1 MSRVTRALLAELG
14 GQMRYDRFAKDFG
27 ERLSEADAQHQPAPR
42 ARKARIAGAA
52 AVLAAGA
59 VVVGTLHSTTNVLK
73 TATTATGTA
82 SFVENDV
89 GKAPDGPDIYEDFKD
104 SSGQYVSGAQLKR
117 AAAQA
122 AAIPSAPL
130 SGPWQLT
137 GPINVGGR
145 VVDLVVDNQHANT
158 IFVATSG
165 GGIWKSSD
173 GGVTFS
179 PAWPNDTT
187 QTMGAIAQG
196 KDGTLYVGTGEANPS
211 GGGLTYTG
219 DGMYKSTDGG
229 VSWTHIG
236 LEDSAAIG
244 RVAVDQNNSNVA
256 YAAASGSISRTVSQR
271 GLYKTTDGGQ
281 SWTKVLDAPNATT
294 GAIDVAIDPSNSNR
308 VYAALWDHHR
318 NNGARVY
325 GGIGSGLFRSDDGGA
340 TWKRLENITGP
351 LPVED
356 QPPDGGGAGRGAIA
370 TGSNSVTITSTS
382 SGSFQLGHTITGTG
396 IPARTTI
403 TAVNGNTLTIS
414 ANATAT
420 NANAALTD
428 IRPGTGLKADSSLGR
443 IGIAIAPNDPK
454 RLYVVTGAPYGPDK
468 GTFISND
475 SGDSFQAIGRAYAA
489 NGYQWWFGRV
499 WVDPTDENHLFN
511 ADVSLR
517 ESNDGGATW
526 HNSSGPHSDQHAMG
540 WDMTTGKVYEG
551 NDGGIVWS
559 TGKGASG
566 TWIKGD
572 ATTHYTFQPWNQS
585 YHLAVGPV
593 DSNRLATGLQDNGSV
608 RNWTQTAPTPDL
620 QTFNSYGGGDGHWV
634 AIDPNNQN
642 VYFAC
647 SQNASCSGS
656 QDNNG
661 ARTTWNFRYP
671 SGLRYTTDAP
681 IGFDPSNT
689 QTMFV
694 GGKALL
700 KSNDQGHTAFTAI
713 SPTDDANSLPGPVP
727 PDEEDLGGE
736 YADLYGSV
744 SAFAAIAGTNSQGIW
759 AGTDTGKLWKTS
771 DGGAH
776 WTQQQGVPNRWVN
789 AVVSDSTNPD
799 HAYAAFSGYREGD
812 DSANVYETTDGGASW
827 HNASFN
833 LPNAPVEMITYD
845 SAHKNLFA
853 ATDYGVFEHK
863 DGDTNWY
870 SLKGGLPNTPI
881 LDVKLSKDGKWLYAA
896 TFGRSILRL
905 PLTTSVSTDPAQG
918 GSGGP
923 GGSVPATLALTLG
936 PAASF
941 GAFTPGVDHTYTA
954 STTADVVSA
963 AGDATLSVSDPGHL
977 TNGAFSLPDP
987 LQVLMTPASWS
998 APVSHGSVAI
1008 NFSQHI
1014 GSNDALRTGSYSKTL
1029 TFTLSTTNP

>member
-1 MSRVTRALLAELG
+1 
-14 GQMRYDRFAKDFG
+14 MRYDRFSKDFG
-27 ERLSEADAQHQPAPR
+27 ERLSEAAANHKAAPR
-42 ARKARIAGAA
+42 PRRARVAGAVA
-52 AVLAAGA
+52 ALAAAA

-82 SFVENDV
+82 PFVENDL
-89 GKAPDGPDIYEDFKD
+89 GTSPDDPDIYQDFKD
-104 SSGQYVSGAQLKR
+104 SSGQYVSDAQLKR

-122 AAIPSAPL
+122 AAVPSLPL

-137 GPINVGGR
+137 GPTNVGGR
-145 VVDLVVDNQHANT
+145 VVDLVVDNQAPGT
-158 IFVATSG
+158 LYVATSG
-165 GGIWKSSD
+165 GGVWKSTDS
-173 GGVTFS
+173 GVNYTVD
-179 PAWPNDTT
+179 WPNDVT
-187 QTMGAIAQG
+187 QTMGAIGQA
-196 KDGTLYVGTGEANPS
+196 KNGTLYAGTGEANPS
-211 GGGLTYTG
+211 GGGLTFTG

-229 VSWTHIG
+229 ANWTHIG

-244 RVAVDQNNSNVA
+244 RLAVDQNDPNVV
-256 YAAASGSISRTVSQR
+256 YAAAAGSISRTVSQR

-281 SWTKVLDAPNATT
+281 SWTKVLDVPNATT
-294 GAIDVAIDPSNSNR
+294 GAIDVAIDPSNSQR

-318 NNGARVY
+318 NNGARIY
-325 GGIGSGLFRSDDGGA
+325 GGVGSGLFRSDDGGA

-351 LPVED
+351 LPLED
-356 QPPDGGGAGRGAIA
+356 QPSDGGGAGRGAIA
-370 TGSNSVTITSTS
+370 TGSNSVTITSTT

-428 IRPGTGLKADSSLGR
+428 IRPATGLKSDSSLGR
-443 IGIAIAPNDPK
+443 IGIAIAASDPK
-454 RLYVVTGAPYGPDK
+454 KIYVVSGAPYGPDK
-468 GTFISND
+468 GTFVSND
-475 SGDSFQAIGRAYAA
+475 YGDSLQAVGRSYAA

-499 WVDPTDENHLFN
+499 WVDPKDSNHVFN

-526 HNSSGPHSDQHAMG
+526 HNSSGPHADQHAMG
-540 WDMTTGKVYEG
+540 WDRDIPNRVYNG
-551 NDGGIVWS
+551 DDGGIYRS
-559 TGKGASG
+559 DQNGASG
-566 TWIKGD
+566 TWSGPP
-572 ATTHYTFQPWNQS
+572 TPGYNTYQPWNQS
-585 YHLAVGPV
+585 YHMAIGPT

-608 RNWTQTAPTPDL
+608 RNWTQTAPTPNL
-620 QTFNSYGGGDGHWV
+620 QLFNSYGGGDGHWV

-647 SQNASCSGS
+647 SQNASCQGS

-671 SGLRYTTDAP
+671 TGLRYTTDAP

-689 QTMFV
+689 QTMYV

-700 KSNDQGHTAFTAI
+700 RSTDQGKTPFVAI

-727 PDEEDLGGE
+727 PDEEDLGGQ
-736 YADLYGSV
+736 YANLYGSV
-744 SAFAAIAGTNSQGIW
+744 SAFAVGAGTNGQLIW

-789 AVVSDSTNPD
+789 AVVSDATNPD

-812 DSANVYETTDGGASW
+812 NSASVYETTDGGTSW

-833 LPNAPVEMITYD
+833 LPNGPVEMITYD
-845 SAHKNLFA
+845 SVHKNLFA
-853 ATDYGVFEHK
+853 ATDYGAFEHK
-863 DGDTNWY
+863 DGDSTWY

-881 LDVKLSKDGKWLYAA
+881 LDIQLSEDGKWLYAA

-905 PLTTSVSTDPAQG
+905 PLSTSVTTGDGQ
-918 GSGGP
+918 GP
-923 GGSVPATLALTLG
+923 GGTVPATLSLTLG
-936 PAASF
+936 SPASF
-941 GAFTPGVDHTYTA
+941 GAFTPGQEHTYTA
-954 STTADVVSA
+954 STTADVVST

-987 LQVLMTPASWS
+987 LQVLMTPTTWAG
-998 APVSHGSVAI
+998 PVSHAAVAI
-1008 NFSQHI
+1008 GFTQHI
-1014 GSNDALRTGSYSKTL
+1014 GANDALRTGSYSKTL
-1029 TFTLSTTNP
+1029 TFTLSTTTP

>member
-1 MSRVTRALLAELG
+1 
-14 GQMRYDRFAKDFG
+14 MRYDRFAKDFG
-27 ERLSEADAQHQPAPR
+27 DRLSEAGSRHQPAPGLR
-42 ARKARIAGAA
+42 RARIAGAA
-52 AVLAAGA
+52 AVVAVGA
-59 VVVGTLHSTTNVLK
+59 VVVGTLHSTTSVLK
-73 TATTATGTA
+73 SAPTATGTA
-82 SFVENDV
+82 PFIENEA
-89 GKAPDGPDIYEDFKD
+89 GKSPDFPDIYMDFKE
-104 SSGQYVSGAQLKR
+104 SSGQSVSTAQLKR

-122 AAIPSAPL
+122 AAVPSAPL

-158 IFVATSG
+158 IHVATSG

-179 PAWPNDTT
+179 PEWPNDVT

-196 KDGTLYVGTGEANPS
+196 THGTLYVGTGEANPS

-229 VSWTHIG
+229 ASWTHIG

-244 RVAVDQNNSNVA
+244 RVAVDPTNDDVA

-281 SWTKVLDAPNATT
+281 SWTKVLDVPNGST
-294 GAIDVAIDPSNSNR
+294 GAIDVAIDPSDPSR
-308 VYAALWDHHR
+308 VYAALWDHKR

-325 GGIGSGLFRSDDGGA
+325 GGIGSGLFRTEDGGA
-340 TWKRLENITGP
+340 HWTRLENITGP

-356 QPPDGGGAGRGAIA
+356 QPQDGGGSGRGNLTSGSTTIA
-370 TGSNSVTITSTS
+370 GVTTS
-382 SGSFQLGHTITGTG
+382 SGAFTVGHQIVGSG

-403 TAVNGNTLTIS
+403 TAVGADTLTIS
-414 ANATAT
+414 QAATSTSGANGT
-420 NANAALTD
+420 ALTD
-428 IRPGTGLKADSSLGR
+428 YRPPTGLHADPSLGR

-454 RLYVVTGAPYGPDK
+454 RIYVVTGAPYGPDK
-468 GTFISND
+468 GTFVSND
-475 SGDSFQAIGRAYAA
+475 HGDSLQAIGRAYAA
-489 NGYQWWFGRV
+489 NGYQWWFGRL
-499 WVDPTDENHLFN
+499 WVDPANENHLFN

-540 WDMTTGKVYEG
+540 WDLTVPNKVYEG

-559 TGKGASG
+559 AANGASG
-566 TWIKGD
+566 TWNKGD

-585 YHLAVGPV
+585 YHMAVGPV

-608 RNWTQTAPTPDL
+608 RNWTQTAQTPDL

-642 VYFAC
+642 TYFAC
-647 SQNASCSGS
+647 SQNASCQGS
-656 QDNNG
+656 LDNNG
-661 ARTTWNFRYP
+661 ARTTWRFSYP

-700 KSNDQGHTAFTAI
+700 KSSDQGHTPFTAI

-736 YADLYGSV
+736 YSDLYGSV
-744 SAFAAIAGTNSQGIW
+744 SAFAVGAGTNSQTIW
-759 AGTDTGKLWKTS
+759 AGTDTGKLWKTT

-789 AVVSDSTNPD
+789 AVVSDAND
-799 HAYAAFSGYREGD
+799 VNHAYAAFSGYREGD

-827 HNASFN
+827 HNVSFN

-845 SAHKNLFA
+845 AAHKNLFA

-863 DGDTNWY
+863 DGDTTWY

-881 LDVKLSKDGKWLYAA
+881 LDVQLSKDGKWLYAA

-905 PLTTSVSTDPAQG
+905 PLSTSVTTGDG
-918 GSGGP
+918 GGNGGP
-923 GGSVPATLALTLG
+923 GGSVPATLSLTLG

-954 STTADVVSA
+954 STTADVIST
-963 AGDATLSVSDPGHL
+963 AGDAMLSVSDPGHL

-987 LQVLMTPASWS
+987 LQVLMTPATWS
-998 APVSHGSVAI
+998 APVSHAAVDIG
-1008 NFSQHI
+1008 FTQHI
-1014 GSNDALRTGSYSKTL
+1014 GANDALRTGSYSKTL

>member
-1 MSRVTRALLAELG
+1 
-14 GQMRYDRFAKDFG
+14 MRYDRFAKDFA
-27 ERLSEADAQHQPAPR
+27 ERLSEAAARHQPAPR
-42 ARKARIAGAA
+42 ARRARIAGAA
-52 AVLAAGA
+52 AVLAASA

-73 TATTATGTA
+73 TSPAATGTA
-82 SFVENDV
+82 PFVENDL
-89 GKAPDGPDIYEDFKD
+89 GTSPDDPDIYQDFKD

-130 SGPWQLT
+130 AGPWQLT
-137 GPINVGGR
+137 GPSNVGGR
-145 VVDLVVDNQHANT
+145 VVDLVVDNQHANS
-158 IFVATSG
+158 IYVATSG

-173 GGVTFS
+173 GGVNFTTD
-179 PAWPNDTT
+179 WPNDVT
-187 QTMGAIAQG
+187 QTMGAIDQG

-211 GGGLTYTG
+211 GGGLTFTG
-219 DGMYKSTDGG
+219 DGMYRSTDGG
-229 VSWTHIG
+229 ANWTHIG
-236 LEDSAAIG
+236 LEDTAAIG
-244 RVAVDQNNSNVA
+244 RVAVDPTNSNVV
-256 YAAASGSISRTVSQR
+256 YVAAAGSISRTVSQR
-271 GLYKTTDGGQ
+271 GLYKTTNGGQ
-281 SWTKVLDAPNATT
+281 SWTKVLDVPNATT
-294 GAIDVAIDPSNSNR
+294 GAIDVAVDPSNPQR

-325 GGIGSGLFRSDDGGA
+325 GGVGSGLFRSDDGGA
-340 TWKRLENITGP
+340 SWKRLENIVGP
-351 LPVED
+351 MPVED
-356 QPPDGGGAGRGAIA
+356 QPTIGGGAGRGSIT
-370 TGSNSVTITSTS
+370 TGSNTVTITSTT
-382 SGSFQLGHTITGTG
+382 SGSFQLGHQIVGTG

-428 IRPGTGLKADSSLGR
+428 YLPPTGLTADKSLGR
-443 IGIAIAPNDPK
+443 IGIAIAASDPK
-454 RLYVVTGAPYGPDK
+454 TIYVISGAPYGPDK
-468 GTFISND
+468 GTFVSHD
-475 SGDSFQAIGRAYAA
+475 YGDSLTAVGRSYAA

-499 WVDPTDENHLFN
+499 WVDPKDPLHVFN

-526 HNSSGPHSDQHAMG
+526 HNSSGPHSDQHGMG
-540 WDMTTGKVYEG
+540 WDLAANRVYNG
-551 NDGGIVWS
+551 DDGGIYWS
-559 TGKGASG
+559 TSNGASG
-566 TWIKGD
+566 TWNGPL
-572 ATTHYTFQPWNQS
+572 TGEVTYQPWNQS
-585 YHLAVGPV
+585 YHMAVGPV

-608 RNWTQTAPTPDL
+608 RNWKEDAPTPNL
-620 QTFNSYGGGDGHWV
+620 SLFNMYQGGDGHWV

-642 VYFAC
+642 VYFSC
-647 SQNASCSGS
+647 LQNASCQGN

-661 ARTTWNFRYP
+661 ARTTWSFRYP
-671 SGLRYTTDAP
+671 TNQGLRYTTDAP

-689 QTMFV
+689 QTMYV

-700 KSNDQGHTAFTAI
+700 KSTDQGRTPFVAI

-727 PDEEDLGGE
+727 PDEQDLGGQ
-736 YADLYGSV
+736 YANLYGSV
-744 SAFAAIAGTNSQGIW
+744 SAFAVGAGTNGQVIW

-789 AVVSDSTNPD
+789 AVVSDATNPD

-812 DSANVYETTDGGASW
+812 DSASVYETTDGGASW

-833 LPNAPVEMITYD
+833 LPNGPVEMITYD

-863 DGDTNWY
+863 DGDSTWY
-870 SLKGGLPNTPI
+870 SLKGGLPNTPV
-881 LDVKLSKDGKWLYAA
+881 LDVQLSKDGKWLYAA

-905 PLTTSVSTDPAQG
+905 PLSTSVTTGDG
-918 GSGGP
+918 GGP
-923 GGSVPATLALTLG
+923 GGAVPATLSLTLG
-936 PAASF
+936 PSASF

-954 STTADVVSA
+954 NTTADVVST

-987 LQVLMTPASWS
+987 LQVLMTPVTWS
-998 APVSHGSVAI
+998 APVSHAAVAI
-1008 NFSQHI
+1008 GFSQHI
-1014 GSNDALRTGSYSKTL
+1014 GANDALRTGSYSKTL

>member
-1 MSRVTRALLAELG
+1 
-14 GQMRYDRFAKDFG
+14 MRYDRFAKDFA
-27 ERLSEADAQHQPAPR
+27 ERLSEAGARHQPAPR
-42 ARKARIAGAA
+42 VRRARIAGAA
-52 AVLAAGA
+52 AVLAASA

-73 TATTATGTA
+73 TSPAATGTA
-82 SFVENDV
+82 PFVENDL
-89 GKAPDGPDIYEDFKD
+89 GTSPDSPDIYEDFKA

-122 AAIPSAPL
+122 AAVPSLPL

-137 GPINVGGR
+137 GPTNVGGR
-145 VVDLVVDNQHANT
+145 VVDLVVDNQAPGT
-158 IFVATSG
+158 LYVATSG
-165 GGIWKSSD
+165 GGVWKSSD
-173 GGVTFS
+173 SGMTYSVD
-179 PAWPNDTT
+179 WPNDVT
-187 QTMGAIAQG
+187 QTMGAIGQATN
-196 KDGTLYVGTGEANPS
+196 GTLYAGTGEANPS
-211 GGGLTYTG
+211 GGGLTFTG

-229 VSWTHIG
+229 ANWTHIG

-244 RVAVDQNNSNVA
+244 RLAVDQNDPNVV

-281 SWTKVLDAPNATT
+281 SWTKVLDVPNATT

-318 NNGARVY
+318 NNGARIY
-325 GGIGSGLFRSDDGGA
+325 GGVGSGLFRSDDGGA
-340 TWKRLENITGP
+340 TWKRLENITTP
-351 LPVED
+351 LPAED
-356 QPPDGGGAGRGAIA
+356 QPSDGGGAGRGAIA
-370 TGSNSVTITSTS
+370 TGSNTVTITSTT
-382 SGSFQLGHTITGTG
+382 SGSFQLGHQIVGTG

-428 IRPGTGLKADSSLGR
+428 YRPPTGLKTDPSLGR
-443 IGIAIAPNDPK
+443 IGIAIAASDPK

-475 SGDSFQAIGRAYAA
+475 YGDSFQTIGRSYAA

-499 WVDPTDENHLFN
+499 WVDPNDENHVFN

-517 ESNDGGATW
+517 ESTDGGATW
-526 HNSSGPHSDQHAMG
+526 HNSSGPHADQHAMG
-540 WDMTTGKVYEG
+540 WDRDIATRVYNG
-551 NDGGIVWS
+551 DDGGIYRS
-559 TGKGASG
+559 DQNGASG
-566 TWIKGD
+566 TW
-572 ATTHYTFQPWNQS
+572 THGTYMPWNQS
-585 YHLAVGPV
+585 YHMAVGPT

-608 RNWTQTAPTPDL
+608 RNWTQTAPIPDL
-620 QTFNSYGGGDGHWV
+620 SLFNSYGGGDGHWV

-647 SQNASCSGS
+647 SQNASCQGS

-661 ARTTWNFRYP
+661 ARTTWSFRYP

-689 QTMFV
+689 QTMYV

-700 KSNDQGHTAFTAI
+700 RSTDQGHTPFVAI

-727 PDEEDLGGE
+727 PDEEDLGGQ
-736 YADLYGSV
+736 YANLYGSV
-744 SAFAAIAGTNSQGIW
+744 SAFAVGAGTNGQLIW

-776 WTQQQGVPNRWVN
+776 WTQQQGVPDRWVN
-789 AVVSDSTNPD
+789 AVVSDATNPD

-812 DSANVYETTDGGASW
+812 DSASVYETTDGGASW

-833 LPNAPVEMITYD
+833 LPNGPVEMITYD

-863 DGDTNWY
+863 DGDSTWY

-881 LDVKLSKDGKWLYAA
+881 LDVQLSKDGKWLYAA

-905 PLTTSVSTDPAQG
+905 PLSTSVTTSEG
-918 GSGGP
+918 GGP
-923 GGSVPATLALTLG
+923 GGTVPATLSLTLG
-936 PAASF
+936 SSASF

-954 STTADVVSA
+954 NTTADVVST
-963 AGDATLSVSDPGHL
+963 AGDAALSVSDPGHL

-987 LQVLMTPASWS
+987 LQVLMTPASWT
-998 APVSHGSVAI
+998 APVSHAAVAI
-1008 NFSQHI
+1008 GFTQHI
-1014 GSNDALRTGSYSKTL
+1014 GANDALRTGSYSKTL